1 MHLLLVTWWGD
12 ANGCCENKNHG
23 GKMEIKKQNLGKLV
37 LWGIIGLLLLV
48 VIFATF
54 FNDARSVST
63 LGANA
68 GQAASAYSGM
78 VGGC

>member
-1 MHLLLVTWWGD
+1 
-12 ANGCCENKNHG
+12 
-23 GKMEIKKQNLGKLV
+23 MEIKKQNLGKLV

-54 FNDARSVST
+54 FNDAEGVST
-63 LGANA
+63 LSANA
-68 GQAASAYSGM
+68 GKAASAYSGM